1 MTATDELEFPEKGIL
16 WRGWNE
22 ETLKI
27 IGEKQMPVLLF
38 IPDQSGLV
46 WPFLRE
52 IFREMPKN
60 SKLRELLHESFPAL
74 FIKADDLPRELK
86 ALGAGSDYHIAVLSP
101 FGLTPLITFN
111 PIRGNAAEV
120 VNDIVTTLERLR
132 EAWR

>member
-1 MTATDELEFPEKGIL
+1 
-16 WRGWNE
+16 
-22 ETLKI
+22 
-27 IGEKQMPVLLF
+27 MPVLLLF
-38 IPDQSGLV
+38 PTRAASSGRS
-46 WPFLRE
+46 FRE

-60 SKLRELLHESFPAL
+60 SKLRELLQESFLVL
-74 FIKADDLPRELK
+74 FIKAEDLPRELR

-120 VNDIVTTLERLR
+120 VNDIVATLERLR